1 MAYEIVKF
9 TDDAGESVTIT
20 PADVKQVF
28 CPGATDKEV
37 QLFLA
42 LCSTKRLN
50 PFTREAYLV
59 KYGSNPAQMITS
71 RAAFQKRA
79 DASEDYEGTE
89 FGVVVLSPDGTIQRM
104 PGEAYYPAAGQQL
117 IGGWAS
123 VHRRNR
129 KPYYA
134 EVALQEY
141 NTGKSNWARMPGT
154 MIAKVAEVH
163 ALRNAFPAAFD
174 GMYAPEEMDQAAPM
188 QAESVHVEPAQTVP
202 VQQVRQA
209 QPAQP
214 SQPAQVT
221 NSVDEAWVAQ
231 GVSRLV
237 AAGYSPNGLEQ
248 WLRGLWQSR
257 GAEGA
262 EAELVSF
269 LASAPGV
276 PDVAVE
282 PDEMEAM

>member
-28 CPGATDKEV
+28 CPSATDKEV

-50 PFTREAYLV
+50 PFTKEAYLV
-59 KYGSNPAQMITS
+59 KYGNNPAQMITA

-89 FGVVVLSPDGTIQRM
+89 FGVVVLGPDGAIQRL

-117 IGGWAS
+117 IGGWAR
-123 VHRRNR
+123 VHRTGRR
-129 KPYYA
+129 PYYA

-141 NTGKSNWARMPGT
+141 NTGKNNWARMPGT
-154 MIAKVAEVH
+154 MISKVAEVH
-163 ALRNAFPAAFD
+163 ALRSAFPAAFD
-174 GMYAPEEMDQAAPM
+174 GMYAAEEMDQAAPT
-188 QAESVHVEPAQTVP
+188 QAVVASVDAMPQGQGPQAAGEP
-202 VQQVRQA
+202 
-209 QPAQP
+209 
-214 SQPAQVT
+214 
-221 NSVDEAWVAQ
+221 VDEAWVADAA
-231 GVSRLV
+231 SRLG
-237 AAGYSPNGLEQ
+237 AAGYSPDECRDYLGT
-248 WLRGLWQSR
+248 LWATEGREAAEEAVSR
-257 GAEGA
+257 MLAAALAVAE
-262 EAELVSF
+262 
-269 LASAPGV
+269 
-276 PDVAVE
+276 VAIE